1 MSGPRGIQLSGTQVT
16 ASVLATLTGAVAASY
31 LGVGGTLV
39 GAAVGSVASTMG
51 TEIYKHYLLRSQER
65 LRSAG
70 QVLHESAVR
79 TRTGDT
85 MSQTGAGASRAGRH
99 AGSGSEASQEGT
111 TRDLADQETAVW
123 DRRQYGTPRDPRE
136 TQTIPGVPAQWN
148 GTGDRGGDPGGA
160 GHGGPDGGGPD
171 GGGPDG
177 GGPDGG
183 GPDGG
188 GPDGFG
194 PGGFGP
200 DGSASDGGSGPG
212 DTASHHAHGNLTSE
226 DPAGDEAARGSLW
239 DAVTSFFGSLT
250 RRQWL
255 TYGGVAAGFFLV
267 IMAAI
272 TVFELTIGKPL
283 SSAVS
288 GGHST
293 GTSVGGIFSGRSSPQ
308 KATTHP
314 SSSPSATPTGSGSA
328 SPTPTGGTSSAATPT
343 PSTSAGSAS
352 PSTVPSPTPSTG
364 RSGAARSTTLV
375 TPAP

>member
-99 AGSGSEASQEGT
+99 AGSGSQASQEGT

-148 GTGDRGGDPGGA
+148 GTGDRGGAPGGA

-171 GGGPDG
+171 GFAPDS
-177 GGPDGG
+177 
-183 GPDGG
+183 
-188 GPDGFG
+188 
-194 PGGFGP
+194 
-200 DGSASDGGSGPG
+200 SASDGGSGPT
-212 DTASHHAHGNLTSE
+212 DTESHHAHGNLTSE
-226 DPAGDEAARGSLW
+226 GPAGDEAARGSLW

-293 GTSVGGIFSGRSSPQ
+293 GTSVGGIFSGHSSPR

-314 SSSPSATPTGSGSA
+314 SSSSSATPTGPGSA